1 MTNQELVKRAQSVLF
16 QNYRTQPIALVRGE
30 GSWVWDA
37 DGKKYLDFI
46 GGIATV
52 SVGHANPRVRE
63 ALMEQARLLWHASN
77 LYVTE
82 PQVRLAERLTAQTK
96 TEMITRHSASLKR
109 VFFCNSGT
117 EANEAMIK
125 LARHFQVVN
134 GKPERIEILCF
145 HNSFH
150 GRTLGSL
157 AATGQPKYQ
166 QGFGPLPA
174 GFRFLEYGEAKA
186 LEAAVS
192 DKTCAV
198 LLEPLQ
204 GEAGVLPPPRGYL
217 SRVRELCTKHGA
229 LMLLDEVQTG
239 MGRTGA
245 YFAHQHERIEPDA
258 MTLAKG
264 IAGGVPLG
272 ALLAREDV
280 AKVFTPGTHASTFGG
295 NPLATA
301 AASAV
306 MDLLA
311 EGLLERVQ
319 RAGER
324 LSMRLAGVGGRS
336 SGERGSGLLR
346 ALLLSEDL
354 APKVVTKARELGL
367 LVNAIGERVVRLA
380 PPLTVT
386 DEEIDRASELLAEAV
401 AKA

>member
-1 MTNQELVKRAQSVLF
+1 MTNQDLVQRAQSVLF

-30 GSWVWDA
+30 GCWVFDA
-37 DGKKYLDFI
+37 DGKRYLDFI

-63 ALMEQARLLWHASN
+63 ALMEQAKLLWHASN

-82 PQVRLAERLTAQTK
+82 PQIRLAEKLTAQTK
-96 TEMITRHSASLKR
+96 TLKR
-109 VFFCNSGT
+109 AFFCNSGT

-125 LARHFQVVN
+125 LARHFHVVN
-134 GKPERIEILCF
+134 GHPERIEILCF

-157 AATGQPKYQ
+157 AATGQHKYQ
-166 QGFGPLPA
+166 QGFGPLPE
-174 GFRFLEYGEAKA
+174 GFRFLEYGNVAE
-186 LEAAVS
+186 LEAAIS
-192 DKTCAV
+192 EKTCAV
-198 LLEPLQ
+198 MLEPIQ

-217 SRVRELCTKHGA
+217 GKVRELCTKHGA
-229 LMLLDEVQTG
+229 LMILDEVQTG

-245 YFAHQHERIEPDA
+245 YFAHQHERVEPDA

-324 LSMRLAGVGGRS
+324 LSRRLGAIGGRT
-336 SGERGSGLLR
+336 SGERGAGLLR
-346 ALLLSEDL
+346 ALLLGEDL
-354 APKVVTKARELGL
+354 APQVVAKARELGL
-367 LVNAIGERVVRLA
+367 LVNAVGDRVVRLA
-380 PPLTVT
+380 PPLTVS

-401 AKA
+401 VKA

>member
-1 MTNQELVKRAQSVLF
+1 MTNQELVQRAQAVLF

-30 GSWVWDA
+30 GSWVFDA
-37 DGKKYLDFI
+37 EGKKYLDFI

-52 SVGHANPRVRE
+52 SVGHANPRLRE
-63 ALMEQARLLWHASN
+63 ALLEQSKLLWHASN

-82 PQVRLAERLTAQTK
+82 PQIRLAEML
-96 TEMITRHSASLKR
+96 TRHSGALR
-109 VFFCNSGT
+109 RAFFCNSGT

-125 LARHFQVVN
+125 LARHYHVVN
-134 GKPERIEILCF
+134 GAPERVEILCF

-166 QGFGPLPA
+166 KGFGPLPQ
-174 GFRFLEYGEAKA
+174 GFRFLEYGDAEQ
-186 LEAAVS
+186 LEAAIS
-192 DKTCAV
+192 GKTCAV
-198 LLEPLQ
+198 MLEPIQ

-217 SRVRELCTKHGA
+217 RKVRELCTKHGA
-229 LMLLDEVQTG
+229 LMLVDEVQTG

-245 YFAHQHERIEPDA
+245 WFAHQHERIEPDA
-258 MTLAKG
+258 ISLAKG
-264 IAGGVPLG
+264 IAGGMPLG
-272 ALLAREDV
+272 ALLAREEL

-306 MDLLA
+306 VELL
-311 EGLLERVQ
+311 EGGLLERVQ

-324 LSMRLAGVGGRS
+324 LSQRLASLGARTA
-336 SGERGSGLLR
+336 GERGMGLLR
-346 ALLLSEDL
+346 GLLLSEDL
-354 APKVVTKARELGL
+354 APRVVAKAADLGL

-380 PPLTVT
+380 PPLTVS

-401 AKA
+401 SKA

>member
-1 MTNQELVKRAQSVLF
+1 MTNRELTDRAQKVLF
-16 QNYRTQPIALVRGE
+16 QNYRTQPVALVRGE
-30 GSWVWDA
+30 GTAVWDA

-82 PQVRLAERLTAQTK
+82 PQVRLAEKLTAQTK
-96 TEMITRHSASLKR
+96 TLKR
-109 VFFCNSGT
+109 AFFCNSGT
-117 EANEAMIK
+117 EAN
-125 LARHFQVVN
+125 
-134 GKPERIEILCF
+134 EILCF

-174 GFRFLEYGEAKA
+174 GFRFLEYGDAKA
-186 LEAAVS
+186 VEAAVS
-192 DKTCAV
+192 DQTCAV
-198 LLEPLQ
+198 LLEPIQ

-264 IAGGVPLG
+264 IAGGMPLG

-336 SGERGSGLLR
+336 SGERGAGLLR

-354 APKVVTKARELGL
+354 APKVVAKAREPGR
-367 LVNAIGERVVRLA
+367 LVNAIGEG
-380 PPLTVT
+380 
-386 DEEIDRASELLAEAV
+386 
-401 AKA
+401 